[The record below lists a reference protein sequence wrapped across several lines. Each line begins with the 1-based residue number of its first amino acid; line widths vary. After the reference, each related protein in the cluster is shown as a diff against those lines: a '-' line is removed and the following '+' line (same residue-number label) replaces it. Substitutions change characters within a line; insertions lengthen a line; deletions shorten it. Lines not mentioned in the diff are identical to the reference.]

1 MFSQA
6 HEEGSLKATGLVLG
20 PAFSPFLLHGLL
32 SWLIV
37 ASTTHGGFLCCI
49 AVQRW
54 SMWDFNFEDCGEV
67 KAPHWPRA

>member
-32 SWLIV
+32 SSLIV
-37 ASTTHGGFLCCI
+37 ASTTHGGFC
-49 AVQRW
+49 AVSLSR
-54 SMWDFNFEDCGEV
+54 DGACGISTLKIVE
-67 KAPHWPRA
+67 K